1 VEKGVTR
8 IQQTFHHR
16 TVVSSDED
24 EEKESDIQVERDV
37 TES

>member
-16 TVVSSDED
+16 TVVSSDDD